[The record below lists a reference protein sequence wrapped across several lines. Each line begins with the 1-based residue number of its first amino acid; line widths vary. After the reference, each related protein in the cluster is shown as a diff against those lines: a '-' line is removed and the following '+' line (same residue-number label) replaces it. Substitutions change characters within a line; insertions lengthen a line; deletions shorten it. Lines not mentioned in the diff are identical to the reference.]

1 MFRWTKIS
9 PGLQAMMTLSG
20 TRESAQ
26 PIQRTLGAWP
36 LAVCLKKS
44 GSYRSTSV
52 AHCAFDDRRRLISGK
67 VVTDMVE
74 KLKGCWVSL
83 AIYEDRDVMYV
94 EESAFRLC
102 SLRVR
107 GVGRGALEKVEV
119 QAGFYRIGEL
129 ARCLRGYR
137 AARRPFQ
144 ANHSC
149 GYKWS
154 MQAVIFDRIDKQ
166 EPIKIKIREA
176 CQREWRG
183 R

>member
-1 MFRWTKIS
+1 MAYFAMFRWTKIS

-67 VVTDMVE
+67 VVTDMVG

-94 EESAFRLC
+94 EESAVRLC

-137 AARRPFQ
+137 AARRPFIG
-144 ANHSC
+144 NS
-149 GYKWS
+149 S
-154 MQAVIFDRIDKQ
+154 
-166 EPIKIKIREA
+166 EP
-176 CQREWRG
+176 QLWL
-183 R
+183 